1 MRILLITIGTSG
13 NTVSYP
19 DEQIGYLASEQYS
32 SRSNVASPNQGTS
45 GPSALYKMHSNVSQ
59 PAIESPLRK
68 TSFPADDHGQEQ
80 FSETKGSV
88 TGRSDEALDSELDED
103 TVHVGQPKQHYNKV
117 TGGQETIRETQE
129 AQSYITH
136 PTEDENN
143 DYSVPILASDEVA
156 REPSTEDLQPAV
168 PPQRR
173 GSAYDDFYHGSGEIT
188 PNLSRPGSRPGS
200 IHGGSLLPSLS
211 RFTSRH
217 EDYERQD
224 LHTPLEDVDEY
235 EPLFPDEDSK
245 KKSMTMAERFKRPQ
259 TLQHRFPSQDTWE
272 DAPGS
277 SMHVATVTMPD
288 LPERPKEKSER
299 PDPAKTFE
307 HPETE
312 AARKEE
318 TSEAEKKKLIP
329 KEERLAMSKF
339 APHLRDDMPTRP
351 GLQPRFPS
359 QDVWEDSPDSQ
370 YLTTTVSRSEDI
382 LRSPEDKETSPI
394 QTSKPSIPPR
404 PNKNRLADGAS
415 SSQIHPSV
423 PARPQKR
430 AVPPVDAQLTN
441 AATLSQGEKMPSPT
455 EIKKVPS
462 IPDRPKPQIP
472 HRPNKKISGDSL
484 SKTVSATS
492 AGSAGSTETEKAAP
506 VTSPPVTKAKPQV
519 PARPA
524 AGSKIANFKSNFMS
538 DLNSKLGLGPPKQ
551 KEPEPEE
558 EKEAKP
564 LEDARK
570 GRARGPQRRAPAKSP
585 STADDMP
592 AKKAAGFSIAPPKYL
607 WHINNADGMLTVH
620 SHGGSP
626 SKGAEPLPEASTEAK
641 AAAANGETLSL
652 PTEKIEQMAHSTP
665 ADAPYPAAVAEPP
678 VEPVEPVEKLK
689 EQEQDPSSLSQQST
703 ASAGA
708 ASGRTIHRVL
718 AEEQGPSLSQTTT
731 ASSEVPGSTPER
743 KQTMPGAFD
752 EDEAPEIGDLRQDP
766 TAERKTAGS
775 GVEAAKAS
783 LPLPA
788 TDEEKVQGGMTGGK
802 DVNRMSADEMA
813 TGVGAVDA
821 VTGEEGSTQAVARG
835 MPEGGEGVE
844 GAEQA

>member
-1 MRILLITIGTSG
+1 M
-13 NTVSYP
+13 SYP
-19 DEQIGYLASEQYS
+19 DEQIGYLASEQYVS
-32 SRSNVASPNQGTS
+32 KSNVTSPVQTPGGSSN
-45 GPSALYKMHSNVSQ
+45 LYKMHSNVSQ

-68 TSFPADDHGQEQ
+68 TSFPADDYGQEQ
-80 FSETKGSV
+80 FSKTKDSV
-88 TGRSDEALDSELDED
+88 TGRSDEALDSEFDED

-117 TGGQETIRETQE
+117 TGGQETIRETEE
-129 AQSYITH
+129 AQPYITH
-136 PTEDENN
+136 PTDDENN
-143 DYSVPILASDEVA
+143 DYSVPILAADEVA
-156 REPSTEDLQPAV
+156 REPSTENLQPAV

-173 GSAYDDFYHGSGEIT
+173 GSAYDDFYYGSGDNT

-200 IHGGSLLPSLS
+200 IHGGSFPLSLS

-217 EDYERQD
+217 EEYDRQD

-245 KKSMTMAERFKRPQ
+245 KKSVTMAERFKRPA

-277 SMHVATVTMPD
+277 SMHVATVTTPD
-288 LPERPKEKSER
+288 LIPLLKEKSEG

-307 HPETE
+307 NPETE

-318 TSEAEKKKLIP
+318 TSEADKKKLIP
-329 KEERLAMSKF
+329 KEERLATSKF

-370 YLTTTVSRSEDI
+370 YLTTTVSSSEDT
-382 LRSPEDKETSPI
+382 LRSLEDKETSPI
-394 QTSKPSIPPR
+394 ATSKPSIPPR
-404 PNKNRLADGAS
+404 PNKNRLGDGAS

-430 AVPPVDAQLTN
+430 SGPPVDAQLTSP
-441 AATLSQGEKMPSPT
+441 ATWSQAEKAPSPT

-472 HRPNKKISGDSL
+472 QRPNKNTSGDSL
-484 SKTVSATS
+484 SKTISATS
-492 AGSAGSTETEKAAP
+492 VGSTGSTETEKAAP
-506 VTSPPVTKAKPQV
+506 VTSPPLSKAKPQV
-519 PARPA
+519 PPRPA
-524 AGSKIANFKSNFMS
+524 AGSKIANLKGNFMS

-558 EKEAKP
+558 EKEMKP

-585 STADDMP
+585 SAADELA
-592 AKKAAGFSIAPPKYL
+592 AKKAPGFSIASPKSL
-607 WHINNADGMLTVH
+607 WHINNADGLLTVH
-620 SHGGSP
+620 SHSGVS
-626 SKGAEPLPEASTEAK
+626 SKLLPEASTEAK
-641 AAAANGETLSL
+641 AATTNDEILSM

-665 ADAPYPAAVAEPP
+665 ADAPYPAAAAEPP
-678 VEPVEPVEKLK
+678 VQASDAVVSPVEKLK
-689 EQEQDPSSLSQQST
+689 EQEQDPGSLSQQST
-703 ASAGA
+703 ASTGA
-708 ASGRTIHRVL
+708 ASGRTIHRVQ
-718 AEEQGPSLSQTTT
+718 AEEQAPSLSQTTT
-731 ASSEVPGSTPER
+731 ASSELSGSTLER

-752 EDEAPEIGDLRQDP
+752 EDAPESGDLRQDP
-766 TAERKTAGS
+766 TAEPKTAGS
-775 GVEAAKAS
+775 GVEATKAS

-788 TDEEKVQGGMTGGK
+788 TDEEKVQGGTTGDK
-802 DVNRMSADEMA
+802 DVNRMSAEEMA
-813 TGVGAVDA
+813 TGAGAVD
-821 VTGEEGSTQAVARG
+821 TLKGEEGSKQAVATG
-835 MPEGGEGVE
+835 MEEGGEGVE
-844 GAEQA
+844 GVEQA